1 MHDLKMYL
9 LEKYGKPTHEI
20 SKSEFGNILIDKEL
34 KMISWDDAA
43 NEFHETNSE
52 FKEMFST
59 ADGLIIIEKEDKNQL
74 FFFEFKNLDYSN
86 EKDKQMAKYH
96 LNKYLKQ
103 TKECSHDCEVYDDLK
118 KISEYLIDI
127 SSRSLRSKPS
137 DSLSLFFHIMKEY
150 YEIENDKDACNKLFN
165 TDKFFF
171 LVSNTESQYNPY
183 KNKSNRQNTIIKPL
197 DFLKRFE
204 PYHYDAVF
212 AVNESGF
219 DRYFYNRNKELLKKY
234 N

>member
-1 MHDLKMYL
+1 
-9 LEKYGKPTHEI
+9 
-20 SKSEFGNILIDKEL
+20 
-34 KMISWDDAA
+34 
-43 NEFHETNSE
+43 
-52 FKEMFST
+52 
-59 ADGLIIIEKEDKNQL
+59 
-74 FFFEFKNLDYSN
+74 
-86 EKDKQMAKYH
+86 
-96 LNKYLKQ
+96 
-103 TKECSHDCEVYDDLK
+103 
-118 KISEYLIDI
+118 
-127 SSRSLRSKPS
+127 
-137 DSLSLFFHIMKEY
+137 MKEY
-150 YEIENDKDACNKLFN
+150 YEIENDEDACNKLFN

-219 DRYFYNRNKELLKKY
+219 DRYFYNRNKEFL